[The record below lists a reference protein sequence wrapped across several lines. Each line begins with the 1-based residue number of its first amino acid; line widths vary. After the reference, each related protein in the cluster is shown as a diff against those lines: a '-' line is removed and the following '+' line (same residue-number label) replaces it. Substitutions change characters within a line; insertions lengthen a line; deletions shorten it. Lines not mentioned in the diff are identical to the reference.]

1 MDAGQDKNT
10 RERFISVLGFDYNTN
25 RSIIDLLSRKKQRHY
40 YLGLDCRS
48 RRLIE
53 LSLLIKAAQL
63 GSKPRRMEKSQFVSE
78 AGALYQ
84 IN

>member
-25 RSIIDLLSRKKQRHY
+25 RSIIDLLSRKKQRRY
-40 YLGLDCRS
+40 YLGRDCRS

-53 LSLLIKAAQL
+53 LSLLIKAATTWIKATKD
-63 GSKPRRMEKSQFVSE
+63 GKVSVCV
-78 AGALYQ
+78 
-84 IN
+84 

>member
-25 RSIIDLLSRKKQRHY
+25 RSIIDLLSRKKQRRY
-40 YLGLDCRS
+40 YLGWDCRS

-53 LSLLIKAAQL
+53 LSLLIKAATTWIKATKD
-63 GSKPRRMEKSQFVSE
+63 GKVSVCV
-78 AGALYQ
+78 
-84 IN
+84 